1 MLRKLQATVK
11 NLWNRLPDGLR
22 RVIHTAWQV
31 AISTLVVNL
40 SLVHSTKDVKSLLV
54 VVGAAVLAAVK
65 AAVVRG

>member
-1 MLRKLQATVK
+1 MKSVINSIK
-11 NLWNRLPDGLR
+11 GLWNRLPDGLR
-22 RVIHTAWQV
+22 RVLHTGWQV

-40 SLVHSTKDVKSLLV
+40 SMVHSTHDVKALLV